1 MVTIAGTT
9 AIDNAFATSVAPD
22 IDDSIDI
29 ATVVDAIIATAVDI
43 VGESVVVVIVEP
55 WVRFPGGA
63 QNICLAHCQ
72 LWHSANG
79 SIHCVPVHVY
89 TVSLTLPDPTPL

>member
-22 IDDSIDI
+22 IDNDIDI

-43 VGESVVVVIVEP
+43 VSKIVVVAIVEP
-55 WVRFPGGA
+55 RVQFPAGA
-63 QNICLAHCQ
+63 PSVCLTNSGTVPMVPSIVHQAIYT
-72 LWHSANG
+72 LSHS
-79 SIHCVPVHVY
+79 P
-89 TVSLTLPDPTPL
+89 SLIPPPFN